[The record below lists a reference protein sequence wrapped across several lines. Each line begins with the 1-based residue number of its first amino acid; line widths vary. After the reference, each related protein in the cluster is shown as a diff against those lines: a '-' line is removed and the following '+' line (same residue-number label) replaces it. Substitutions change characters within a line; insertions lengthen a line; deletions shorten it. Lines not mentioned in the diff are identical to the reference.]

1 VSNAFFRFAYH
12 PPWGI
17 IPNMETV
24 RIYRLDNLPPSLSRR
39 LYDAQQEA
47 ARVWNFCK
55 DMHQEARRQGTR
67 WPNRDTLQ
75 KATKGQF
82 ALHSQTVQMIC
93 HAFLANVEMTRQ
105 IKKQNPKIRYPYKE
119 KRFYPLLW
127 PPKQAVCVEHGRVV
141 LSMGRGRPSI
151 VLKVSIPENA
161 GGCKIVWNDGY
172 ELHVSVPVK
181 PAGEAP
187 GAARATADLGQIHL
201 AAVTTSTEEALVV
214 SGRGIRAAKR
224 RLNMALAE
232 IARKR
237 SRCRKGSHRWR
248 KLQRARVKVSTRI
261 ERQVRDLR
269 HKGTRKVVEFCKQHK
284 VGSLYVGNPDGV
296 RSRSAGRHHNQRMS
310 QWEYGRDIDYLQ
322 HKCRQIGI
330 ECFTGQER
338 GTSSQCPQCDHRQ
351 RPKGREWVCKECGFR
366 GHRDVVGSVNM
377 HPIAYEEKVV
387 FPQRITYLR
396 PGPVKGSGG
405 GMNNRRRSQEPE
417 RSSRP
422 DTGQSCLGKIA
433 VQPPATALRCA
444 RASQEVGPTVGVA

>member
-1 VSNAFFRFAYH
+1 
-12 PPWGI
+12 
-17 IPNMETV
+17 METV

-67 WPNRDTLQ
+67 WPNRDDLQ

-93 HAFLANVEMTRQ
+93 HAFLANVETTRQ
-105 IKKQNPKIRYPYKE
+105 VKRQNPKMRYPYKE

-127 PPKQAVCVEHGRVV
+127 PKQAVCVESGRVV
-141 LSMGRGRPSI
+141 LPMGRGRPSI
-151 VLKVSIPENA
+151 VLRVSVPDDA
-161 GGCKIVWNDGY
+161 RACKIVWNNGY
-172 ELHVSVPVK
+172 ELHVSIPVE
-181 PAGEAP
+181 PADAP
-187 GAARATADLGQIHL
+187 PGTCHAAVDLGEIHQ
-201 AAVTTSTEEALVV
+201 AAVTTNTGEALVV

-237 SRCRKGSHRWR
+237 SRCRKGSRRWR
-248 KLQRARVKVSTRI
+248 KLQRARAKVSARI

-269 HKGTRKVVEFCKQHK
+269 HKGLRKVVEFCKQHG
-284 VGSLYVGNPDGV
+284 VGRLYVGNPDGV

-322 HKCRQIGI
+322 HKCRQIRI

-338 GTSSQCPQCDHRQ
+338 GTSSRCPECGYRQ

-422 DTGQSCLGKIA
+422 DTGHGSLLPCCLGEPA
-433 VQPPATALRCA
+433 DQPPATALRRA
-444 RASQEVGPTVGVA
+444 RASQEVGHTAGVA